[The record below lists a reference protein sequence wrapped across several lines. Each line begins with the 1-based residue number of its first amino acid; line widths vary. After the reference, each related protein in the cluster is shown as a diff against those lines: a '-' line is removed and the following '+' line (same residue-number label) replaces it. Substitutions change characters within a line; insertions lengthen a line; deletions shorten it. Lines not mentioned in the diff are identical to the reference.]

1 MLFAVTACV
10 PEPSHCFVAG
20 FVVLQDD
27 PLHMDE
33 VLVPSAKGLLRTFDS
48 SLGMS
53 YAHYPFAE
61 EALKV
66 VLLVV
71 VAGVSGGGSGSDDF
85 QSLTERPHDA

>member
-1 MLFAVTACV
+1 
-10 PEPSHCFVAG
+10 
-20 FVVLQDD
+20 
-27 PLHMDE
+27 MDG
-33 VLVPSAKGLLRTFDS
+33 VLVPSARGLLRTFDS